1 MREWSWIS
9 IVCCTALVV
18 HLPRALAE
26 ESGKAEKKT
35 ISLTVD
41 YGDGVQKSFTSLEWK
56 PKQTVFD
63 ALGLAAKHPR
73 GIKFK
78 HRGSGET
85 TLVTEIDDV
94 ANRREGNS
102 WLYEV
107 NDKLADRSCG
117 VYELKAGDSVLWK
130 FGNYR

>member
-1 MREWSWIS
+1 MKAWSS
-9 IVCCTALVV
+9 VLAVFCCVLLVRV
-18 HLPRALAE
+18 SHVRAQELF
-26 ESGKAEKKT
+26 KDEKKT
-35 ISLTVD
+35 VSLTID
-41 YGDGVQKSFTSLEWK
+41 YADGVQKTFKALEWK
-56 PKQTVFD
+56 EKQTVLD
-63 ALGLAAKHPR
+63 VLQAASKHPR

-85 TLVTEIDDV
+85 VLVTEIDDV

-107 NDKLADRSCG
+107 NGKLADRSCG